1 MRSNASD
8 FLKECR
14 CVHGNEKR
22 FDTFMKTDHRG
33 RKTLFMTS
41 TKPFLGVS

>member
-1 MRSNASD
+1 MPLT
-8 FLKECR
+8 FLKNADAFTEM
-14 CVHGNEKR
+14 KKL